1 MSLPVGPGDFAEVQ
15 IVGPSGSV
23 LEMQLP
29 IRLPGAVEAMRKA
42 LRSNGK
48 EAKGLFVFA
57 LGTLVIEEDWSLE
70 KLGVCAGASIE
81 VTMLD
86 SLRPCFEWSAHDP
99 TFDNR
104 ILDPHTFQR
113 GCRADHTDGV
123 RTSAALPREA
133 RCYIRFDKIGTH
145 ASVGVATASCKLGA
159 SKYQYL
165 YGQDDNSWALCFGQQ
180 SEGVLAQHKGQ
191 SYAMQDLN
199 GTPADAVPNW
209 QKSLSISFLITEAGK
224 MLATF
229 PGHSEDLV
237 IPFEVPKDL
246 DVFVVASTV
255 YAESKILIS
264 STPFEDR
271 PQASL
276 VD

>member
-1 MSLPVGPGDFAEVQ
+1 MSLPVGPGDSAEVQ

-23 LEMQLP
+23 LEMRLP
-29 IRLPGAVEAMRKA
+29 IRVPAAESMRKA

-57 LGTLVIEEDWSLE
+57 LGTQVIEEDWSLE

-81 VTMLD
+81 LTMLD

-99 TFDNR
+99 AFENQ

-123 RTSAALPREA
+123 RTCAALPREA
-133 RCYIRFDKIGTH
+133 RCYIHFDTIGTH
-145 ASVGVATASCKLGA
+145 ASVGVGTARCKLGA
-159 SKYQYL
+159 EKYQYL
-165 YGQDDNSWALCFGQQ
+165 YGQDDNSWALCFGQR
-180 SEGVLAQHKGQ
+180 SEGVVAQHKGQ
-191 SYAMQDLN
+191 SCAMQDLS
-199 GTPADAVPNW
+199 GRPADAVPNL
-209 QKSLSISFLITEAGK
+209 QKSFSISFLITEAGK
-224 MLATF
+224 MLATL

-237 IPFEVPKDL
+237 IPFEVPKGL

-255 YAESKILIS
+255 YAQSKILIS
-264 STPFEDR
+264 STPFEDL
-271 PQASL
+271 PQPSL